1 MPIAKGDKETARVL
15 GSTGGYRR
23 AARLRPERRVEIAR
37 KAVEARWAK
46 ARERAKAAEELDRR
60 AREIA
65 IELYGDPYIE
75 LDSVVGR
82 K

>member
-1 MPIAKGDKETARVL
+1 M
-15 GSTGGYRR
+15 
-23 AARLRPERRVEIAR
+23 RPERRVEIAR

-75 LDSVVGR
+75 LESVAR
-82 K
+82 R